1 MIPRDIRAFALNI
14 IVQTTVRAMANFHS
28 LQDIVIILTSSC
40 TRFMPSR
47 RGYTR
52 VNGGIGGPGSGRSAR
67 DSEAENRLIDEL
79 NEEWDDEF

>member
-1 MIPRDIRAFALNI
+1 ML
-14 IVQTTVRAMANFHS
+14 TYT

-40 TRFMPSR
+40 ARFMPSR

-52 VNGGIGGPGSGRSAR
+52 VNGGVGGVGSSRSGR